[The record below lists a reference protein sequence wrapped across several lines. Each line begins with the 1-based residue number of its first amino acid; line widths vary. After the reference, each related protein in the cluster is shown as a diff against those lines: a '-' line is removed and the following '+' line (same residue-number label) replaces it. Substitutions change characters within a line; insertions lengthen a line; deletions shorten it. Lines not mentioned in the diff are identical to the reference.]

1 MFRINVTFTN
11 GMISGNFLRYTT
23 LVCLFLFLGV
33 APLFAQVTDALLR
46 QQLVER
52 GLDEGVFRQKLRERG
67 VLYESIDQ
75 VPPEDYPRIE
85 IIVKEIIAELEQAQN
100 QQEQSLQLENPTLDP
115 GEVQKA
121 SDAIQQV
128 QESVIE
134 GASVEE
140 AVVEA
145 IAEEEPDLPNPKIFG
160 QGIFRNQTLKVFR
173 QADNIKPRDN
183 YLLGPGDELT
193 ISIWGTSIFERTYT
207 VDESG
212 YINPSAMPRIYL
224 KDLTFKA
231 AKEKLMRNFSA
242 FNRFQPDQF
251 EVSLRYARTISVGIF
266 GEVFT
271 PGSHTISAI
280 NSAFNALVAAGGPTD
295 IGTLRNIKWIRNDG
309 SVERIDVYKY
319 MSDPTIADNFY
330 MSDNDIIQVP
340 IAERI
345 VSISGAV
352 NRPMRYELID
362 GEELIRLLEYA
373 GDFKPDAY
381 REIIQLMRYEND
393 EQKVIDIRFNDLIRS
408 GGDFSL
414 RNGDRITVRT
424 IPVPYQNFVSIT
436 GAVELPGKYEYTNGM
451 RVADLLGKAVL
462 TEEAERSYAVLR
474 RSNRDGTSNF
484 IRVGLDA
491 ILINPAG
498 SENILLVPSDQLSI
512 YSRSRFIDQYQVTV
526 SGQVR
531 NPGSIAFDPSRN
543 MRLRDVILMTGGLNT
558 QATDFAYVIRKALD
572 TGEPEYISIDLAEAM
587 RDPNSNQNIIVQPSD
602 EIRILSKA
610 AFIEDA
616 TITIAGAVRNPGSF
630 AYDESMS
637 IRDLITLASGFRLEA
652 ATNRVEVTR
661 LVIEQNEPTRITVAN
676 LTIDEN
682 FNPVGA
688 PDFTLQ
694 PYDRVYVRTV
704 PEFEFP
710 KVVNIVGEV
719 RYPGPY
725 TILSDNERL
734 TSLIKRAGG
743 LTKEAFPEGATL
755 RRSFEGTGP
764 IVIELDKVLD
774 NERSASNI
782 ILKDGDDIN
791 IPKIKDFVAVAG
803 AVNTTKLYRQ
813 DLLGADNRI
822 TVVFDGKRSAR
833 YYIEEFAGG
842 FSENGDRRKVTVEYP
857 NGTIK
862 QAKDY
867 GVFMYYP
874 KVEKGAIV
882 RVGVKDPERIKPE
895 TEKEP
900 IDWGEVLS
908 SAVTQATAVLTLILL
923 IDRAGR

>member
-1 MFRINVTFTN
+1 MTSTPVSVRIGRIVAIVLLF
-11 GMISGNFLRYTT
+11 M
-23 LVCLFLFLGV
+23 LVDFVGLQ
-33 APLFAQVTDALLR
+33 AQVSDALIR

-52 GLDEGVFRQKLRERG
+52 GIDEGVFRQKLRERG
-67 VLYESIDQ
+67 VQYESFDQ
-75 VPPEDYPRIE
+75 VPPEEYPKVE
-85 IIVKEIIAELEQAQN
+85 TIVKEIIAELEQAN
-100 QQEQSLQLENPTLDP
+100 AHKEQTLQLENPTLTP
-115 GEVQKA
+115 EEANKA
-121 SDAIQQV
+121 DNAIQQA
-128 QESVIE
+128 QESVSE

-140 AVVEA
+140 AVIEA
-145 IAEEEPDLPNPKIFG
+145 VQEEEPDEPNPKIYG
-160 QGIFRNQTLKVFR
+160 QSIFRNQTLKVFR

-224 KDLTFKA
+224 KDLTFRA
-231 AKEKLMRNFSA
+231 AKEKLMRNFGA

-251 EVSLRYARTISVGIF
+251 EVSLRYARTISIGIF
-266 GEVFT
+266 GEVFN

-295 IGTLRNIKWIRNDG
+295 IGTLRKIKWIRSDG
-309 SVERIDVYKY
+309 TIEHIDVYKY

-345 VSISGAV
+345 VSIGGAV
-352 NRPMRYELID
+352 NRPMRYELIE
-362 GEELIRLLEYA
+362 GEELMQLLDYA
-373 GDFKPDAY
+373 GGFRPNAY
-381 REIIQLMRYEND
+381 KEIIQLRRFEND
-393 EQKVIDIRFNDLIRS
+393 QQKVIDIQFNELVRN

-414 RNGDRITVRT
+414 KNGDQIRIRT
-424 IPVPYQNFVSIT
+424 IPTPYKNFVSIS
-436 GAVELPGKYEYTNGM
+436 GSVELPGEYEFESGM
-451 RVADLLGKAVL
+451 HVSDLLNKAVL
-462 TEEAERSYAVLR
+462 TDEAERSYAVLR

-484 IRVGLDA
+484 VRVNLDA
-491 ILINPAG
+491 ILNNPAG
-498 SENILLVPSDQLSI
+498 SENLLLVPSDQLVI
-512 YSRSRFIDQYQVTV
+512 YSRGKFIDQYQVTV

-531 NPGSIAFDPSRN
+531 SPGSFAFDPSRN
-543 MRLRDVILMTGGLNT
+543 MRLRDVVLMAGGLNT
-558 QATDFAYVIRKALD
+558 QATDFAYIIRKALD
-572 TGEPEYISIDLAEAM
+572 TGEPEYISIDLTEAM
-587 RDPNSNQNIIVQPSD
+587 RNPASDQNLVIQPND
-602 EIRILSKA
+602 EIRILSKTS
-610 AFIEDA
+610 FIEDA
-616 TITIAGAVRNPGSF
+616 TVTIAGAVRNPGSF
-630 AYDESMS
+630 AYDESMT
-637 IRDLITLASGFRLEA
+637 IKDLITLASGFRLEA

-661 LVIEQNEPTRITVAN
+661 LVIEQNEPTRITVAT
-676 LTIDEN
+676 LTIDQN
-682 FNPVGA
+682 LNPVGV
-688 PDFTLQ
+688 PDFSLQ

-710 KVVNIVGEV
+710 KVVSIAGEV

-725 TILSDNERL
+725 TILTDNERI
-734 TSLIKRAGG
+734 TSLVRRAGG
-743 LTKEAFPEGATL
+743 ITKEAFPEGATL
-755 RRSFEGTGP
+755 RRSFDGTGP
-764 IVIELDKVLD
+764 IVIQLDKVLN
-774 NERSASNI
+774 NENIPSNI
-782 ILKDGDDIN
+782 ILKDGDEIT

-813 DLLGADNRI
+813 DLLGVDNRI
-822 TVVFDGKRSAR
+822 TVVFDGKHSAR
-833 YYIEEFAGG
+833 YYIEQYAGG

-862 QAKDY
+862 EAKDY
-867 GVFMYYP
+867 GLFMMYP
-874 KVEKGAIV
+874 KVEKGSIV
-882 RVGVKDPERIKPE
+882 RVGIKDPEATKPE

>member
-1 MFRINVTFTN
+1 MLSLTFRSSFRLLI
-11 GMISGNFLRYTT
+11 T
-23 LVCLFLFLGV
+23 LALLSWVV
-33 APLFAQVTDALLR
+33 MTPVYSQVTDALLR

-52 GLDEGVFRQKLRERG
+52 GIDEGAFRQKLREKG

-75 VPPEDYPRIE
+75 VPPEEYPRIE
-85 IIVKEIIAELEQAQN
+85 VIVKEIIAELEQAQS
-100 QQEQSLQLENPTLDP
+100 QEKQALQLDNPTLDP
-115 GEVQKA
+115 EEANKA
-121 SDAIQQV
+121 SEVIQQAR
-128 QESVIE
+128 ESVSE
-134 GASVEE
+134 GASIEE

-145 IAEEEPDLPNPKIFG
+145 VDEKEPDLPNPKIYG
-160 QGIFRNQTLKVFR
+160 QAIFRNQTLKVFR

-183 YLLGPGDELT
+183 YRLGTGDELT

-207 VDESG
+207 IDEAG

-224 KDLTFKA
+224 KDMSYSA
-231 AKEKLMRNFSA
+231 AKEKLLRNFAS

-251 EVSLRYARTISVGIF
+251 EVSLRFARTISIGIF
-266 GEVFT
+266 GEVFN

-309 SVERIDVYKY
+309 TVQFIDVYKY
-319 MSDPTIADNFY
+319 MSDPTIVDDFY
-330 MSDNDIIQVP
+330 LADNDIIQVP

-345 VSISGAV
+345 VSIVGAV
-352 NRPMRYELID
+352 NRPMRYELIE
-362 GEELIRLLEYA
+362 GEELRKLLEYA
-373 GDFKPDAY
+373 GDFKPNAY
-381 REIIQLMRYEND
+381 KEIIQLKRYEND
-393 EQKVIDIRFNDLIRS
+393 QQKVIDIAFNQLLAED
-408 GGDFSL
+408 GDFTL
-414 RNGDRITVRT
+414 KNGDQITIRT
-424 IPVPYQNFVSIT
+424 IPTPYRNFVSIS
-436 GAVELPGKYEYTNGM
+436 GSVELPGEYEYTGGM

-474 RSNRDGTSNF
+474 RTNRDGTSNF
-484 IRVGLDA
+484 IRVQLDA
-491 ILINPAG
+491 ILNNPAG
-498 SENILLVPSDQLSI
+498 SDNLLLAPADQLVI
-512 YSRSRFIDQYQVTV
+512 YSRGKFTDQYQVSV

-531 NPGSIAFDPSRN
+531 SPGDFAFDPSRN
-543 MRLRDVILMTGGLNT
+543 MRLRDVVLMAGGLSDR
-558 QATDFAYVIRKALD
+558 ATDFAYVIRRTLD
-572 TGEPEYISIDLAEAM
+572 TGEPEYISIDLMEAM
-587 RDPNSNQNIIVQPSD
+587 ADPNSDQNLVIQPND
-602 EIRILSKA
+602 EIRILSKT

-616 TITIAGAVRNPGSF
+616 TISIGGAVRNPGSF
-630 AYDESMS
+630 AYDETMTLK
-637 IRDLITLASGFRLEA
+637 DLITLASGFRLEA

-661 LVIEQNEPTRITVAN
+661 LVIEQNEPTRITVAT
-676 LTIDEN
+676 LTIDEDL
-682 FNPVGA
+682 NPVGA
-688 PDFTLQ
+688 GDFSLQ

-710 KVVNIVGEV
+710 KVVNIQGEV

-734 TSLIKRAGG
+734 TNLVRRAGG
-743 LTKEAFPEGATL
+743 LTEEAFPEGATL
-755 RRSFEGTGP
+755 RRSFDGTGP
-764 IVIELDKVLD
+764 IVIELDKVLQ
-774 NERSASNI
+774 NERSAANI
-782 ILKDGDDIN
+782 ILKDGDDIT
-791 IPKIKDFVAVAG
+791 IPKIRDFVSVAG

-822 TVVFDGKRSAR
+822 TVVYDGSRSAR

-842 FSENGDRRKVTVEYP
+842 FAENGDRRKVTVEYP

-862 QAKDY
+862 EAKDF
-867 GVFMYYP
+867 GLFMAYP

-895 TEKEP
+895 TEREP